1 MEQARLGAQERSKV
15 DWDSEIEK
23 AKEDN
28 DSRIA
33 QMRSK
38 ADEAAKKMH
47 IPTDDKL
54 PADDDD
60 DDFGPSLALASS
72 STADDNDDDDSSSDD
87 DDKNQ
92 ARVSSIEKWKI
103 SVAHEFDGFRP
114 PSRKKNVPMMTND
127 PSFRSPTRSISN
139 TEQNPWRV

>member
-1 MEQARLGAQERSKV
+1 MTEPPAATKKTARTFDFQAMMEQARLGAQERSTV

-28 DSRIA
+28 DARIA

-38 ADEAAKKMH
+38 ADEAAKKMY

-54 PADDDD
+54 QAGGDDD
-60 DDFGPSLALASS
+60 DDFGPSLALASA
-72 STADDNDDDDSSSDD
+72 STADDDGDSSSDD

-92 ARVSSIEKWKI
+92 ARVSSMANGGSTSRTHSML
-103 SVAHEFDGFRP
+103 SVRRAGG
-114 PSRKKNVPMMTND
+114 
-127 PSFRSPTRSISN
+127 RSC
-139 TEQNPWRV
+139 